1 MVRLSV
7 DSLPDGWSAI
17 VSEAVSIP
25 LGYVGD
31 AVDGAL
37 MRCSVSRMGPAITY
51 RFIVDGVAFK
61 ASTLDGLSM
70 RGSRFTLPAARERL
84 VEAMGRSV
92 MWRAAGLMRAGERA
106 ALEAVALA
114 ASPDVVDVRSFVS
127 DPHAA
132 DVLSAAWFAPRGH

>member
-1 MVRLSV
+1 MSV

-92 MWRAAGLMRAGERA
+92 MWRAVDLVSPGEQVT
-106 ALEAVALA
+106 LEAVVMVGDHGL
-114 ASPDVVDVRSFVS
+114 DVRSFTS
-127 DPHAA
+127 EPQGDETMA
-132 DVLSAAWFAPRGH
+132 SA